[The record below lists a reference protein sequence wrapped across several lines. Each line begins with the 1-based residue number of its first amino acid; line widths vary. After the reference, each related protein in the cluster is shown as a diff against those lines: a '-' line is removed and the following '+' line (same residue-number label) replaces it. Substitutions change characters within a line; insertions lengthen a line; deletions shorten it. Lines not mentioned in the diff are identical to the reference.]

1 MNSKPRSD
9 SLAEKISAEQ
19 KAQLIEWLTEH
30 SFKEVLDLMA
40 APEPD
45 GFGLTSSTSAI
56 GRFAMDYSGEIQGLR
71 AEKLDEKLVGHTIK
85 NKRYLYA
92 GLELDEACLMLMHE
106 HLFAALDKPTHDSAE
121 LKRLGALFKTIRDLK
136 KDRASRASVLMKAFT
151 DFQDNIG
158 IRALV
163 AKAFNMTSGDE
174 LPCESEDGLREW
186 LRRKRKTTPESK
198 QVDS

>member
-56 GRFAMDYSGEIQGLR
+56 GRFAMDYSG
-71 AEKLDEKLVGHTIK
+71 
-85 NKRYLYA
+85 
-92 GLELDEACLMLMHE
+92 
-106 HLFAALDKPTHDSAE
+106 
-121 LKRLGALFKTIRDLK
+121 
-136 KDRASRASVLMKAFT
+136 
-151 DFQDNIG
+151 
-158 IRALV
+158 
-163 AKAFNMTSGDE
+163 
-174 LPCESEDGLREW
+174 
-186 LRRKRKTTPESK
+186 
-198 QVDS
+198 